1 MKKVFTRPEALA
13 DLPFHYCPGC
23 THGIAH
29 RLVAEVI
36 DEMGIYERALGIA
49 PVGCSVFIYNYLDI
63 DMYQAAHGRAPAVGT
78 GIKRVLPDRLVF
90 TYQGDGDAAA
100 IGTGELVHAAARGEK
115 ITVIFVNNAVYAMTG
130 GQMAPTTLLGQKTT
144 TTPYGRDKDANGM
157 PVKVC
162 EMLAPLDGSAYL
174 ARVSLHNP
182 KHIAQ
187 AKKAIRKA
195 FEVQMRGD
203 GFTLVEILGSCPT
216 NWGLPPLEALKWL
229 EENMIPYYPLGE
241 HKTPAEEVQI

>member
-1 MKKVFTRPEALA
+1 MKKIFTRPEALT

-36 DEMGIYERALGIA
+36 DEMDIYERALGIA

-115 ITVIFVNNAVYAMTG
+115 ITVLFINNAVYAMTG

-144 TTPYGRDKDANGM
+144 TTPYGRDKDANGL

-182 KHIAQ
+182 SI
-187 AKKAIRKA
+187 
-195 FEVQMRGD
+195 
-203 GFTLVEILGSCPT
+203 S
-216 NWGLPPLEALKWL
+216 
-229 EENMIPYYPLGE
+229 
-241 HKTPAEEVQI
+241 